1 MKRLILIAVF
11 ILLTS
16 CASVNEMKTTGEPPE
31 SWSNLYSAGVK
42 IVTVPKLV
50 REPWNYLMGFVSA
63 ATGGGIDLSVEE
75 PN

>member
-1 MKRLILIAVF
+1 MRRLILIALCTVL
-11 ILLTS
+11 IG

-31 SWSNLYSAGVK
+31 SWTNLYSASVR

-75 PN
+75 P